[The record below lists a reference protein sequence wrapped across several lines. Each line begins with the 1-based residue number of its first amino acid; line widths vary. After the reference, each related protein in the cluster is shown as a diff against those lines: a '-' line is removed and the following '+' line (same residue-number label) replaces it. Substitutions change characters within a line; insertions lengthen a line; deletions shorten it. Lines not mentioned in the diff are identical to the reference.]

1 MLTENDYAKWL
12 FNTPGLGS
20 KVVFGLLDKGYSC
33 EEIYKCPDKEL
44 RTLLT
49 AKKAN
54 ALIRHR
60 QNWNFELERKKLEEK
75 KIRFVSFFDPDY
87 PKKLKDIPDPPFGL
101 YVKGKLPDE
110 NKPSVA
116 IIGARMCSDYGRFMA
131 REFGRNLSLAGV
143 QIISGMARGIDGI
156 SQKAAID
163 AGGSSFGILG
173 CGVNICYPEENRD
186 VYDVICNEGGLISEY
201 YPDMLPMSG
210 LFPQRNR
217 IISGLAD
224 IVLVV
229 EARQKSGT
237 QITVDQALEQGKEV
251 LAIPGRTTDRLSDG
265 CNYLISQGAGVALS
279 TQDVLDRLWGHHG
292 TLTKEKGEERN
303 NNEEHQD
310 TKEEYPDD
318 FEEEPKRSLEEE
330 IADMIDIIPI
340 STSQIM
346 EKLHQKEI
354 DISIPMLMSNLM
366 ELTFK
371 GEIIQDGVYYRK
383 RFL

>member
-1 MLTENDYAKWL
+1 MLTENDYAQWL

-20 KVVFGLLDKGYSC
+20 KGVYTLLDKGYSC
-33 EEIYKCPDKEL
+33 EDIFKCPDKEL

-49 AKKAN
+49 AKKAD
-54 ALIRHR
+54 ALIKHR
-60 QNWNFELERKKLEEK
+60 QNWNFELERIKLEEK
-75 KIRFVSFFDPDY
+75 KVRFVSALDPDF
-87 PKKLKDIPDPPFGL
+87 PKKLKNIPDPPFGL
-101 YVKGKLPDE
+101 YVRGKLPDE

-116 IIGARMCSDYGRFMA
+116 IIGARMCSDYGRYMA

-163 AGGSSFGILG
+163 AGGSSYGILG
-173 CGVNICYPEENRD
+173 CGVNICYPDENRD
-186 VYDVICNEGGLISEY
+186 VFEVICNEGGLISEY

-217 IISGLAD
+217 IISGLSD

-265 CNYLISQGAGVALS
+265 CNFLISQGAGIALN
-279 TQDVLDRLWGHHG
+279 TQDVLDRLWGHHE
-292 TLTKEKGEERN
+292 TSTSDQ
-303 NNEEHQD
+303 H
-310 TKEEYPDD
+310 
-318 FEEEPKRSLEEE
+318 EEEEILDPLEKEPEKTLEEE
-330 IADMIDIIPI
+330 ITDIIDIIPV
-340 STSQIM
+340 STSQIL

-383 RFL
+383 RYLSDES

>member
-1 MLTENDYAKWL
+1 MLTENDYAQWL
-12 FNTPGLGS
+12 FNSPGLGS
-20 KVVFGLLDKGYSC
+20 KGVMKLLDKGYSC
-33 EEIYKCPDKEL
+33 ENLYKCSDREL
-44 RTLLT
+44 RSLLT
-49 AKKAN
+49 AKKAE

-60 QNWNFELERKKLEEK
+60 LNWNFELEKEKLEK
-75 KIRFVSFFDPDY
+75 NKIRFISIFAPDF
-87 PKKLKDIPDPPFGL
+87 PRKLKEIPDPPFGL

-110 NKPSVA
+110 SKPSVA
-116 IIGARMCSDYGRFMA
+116 IIGARMCSDYGRYMA
-131 REFGRNLSLAGV
+131 REFGRGLSLAGV

-156 SQKAAID
+156 SQKAAIE
-163 AGGSSFGILG
+163 AGGSSYGILG
-173 CGVNICYPEENRD
+173 CGVNICYPDENRD
-186 VYDVICNEGGLISEY
+186 VFDVICDEGGLISEY

-217 IISGLAD
+217 LISGLAD

-292 TLTKEKGEERN
+292 TINKEKEE
-303 NNEEHQD
+303 EKQD
-310 TKEEYPDD
+310 TKEEFLEIP
-318 FEEEPKRSLEEE
+318 EGAEEPKKSVEEE
-330 IADMIDIIPI
+330 IADIIDIIPI
-340 STSQIM
+340 SASQIM
-346 EKLHQKEI
+346 EKLHQKNI

-371 GEIIQDGVYYRK
+371 GQIIQDGVYYRK
-383 RFL
+383 RYLSDNN

>member
-1 MLTENDYAKWL
+1 MLTENDYAQWL

-20 KVVFGLLDKGYSC
+20 KGVYTLLQKGYSC
-33 EEIYKCPDKEL
+33 EDIFKCPDKEL

-49 AKKAN
+49 AKKAA
-54 ALIRHR
+54 ALIKHR
-60 QNWNFELERKKLEEK
+60 QNWNFELERIKLEEK
-75 KIRFVSFFDPDY
+75 KVRFVSAIDTDF
-87 PKKLKDIPDPPFGL
+87 PKKLKNIPDPPFGL

-116 IIGARMCSDYGRFMA
+116 IIGARMCSDYGRYMA

-163 AGGSSFGILG
+163 AGGSSYGILG
-173 CGVNICYPEENRD
+173 CGVNICYPDENRD

-217 IISGLAD
+217 IISGLSD

-265 CNYLISQGAGVALS
+265 CNFLISQGAGIALN
-279 TQDVLDRLWGHHG
+279 TQDVLDRLWGHHE
-292 TLTKEKGEERN
+292 TSSSD
-303 NNEEHQD
+303 Q
-310 TKEEYPDD
+310 Y
-318 FEEEPKRSLEEE
+318 EEEEILDPLDEEPEKTLEEE
-330 IADMIDIIPI
+330 ITDIIDIIPV

-383 RFL
+383 RYLSDAS